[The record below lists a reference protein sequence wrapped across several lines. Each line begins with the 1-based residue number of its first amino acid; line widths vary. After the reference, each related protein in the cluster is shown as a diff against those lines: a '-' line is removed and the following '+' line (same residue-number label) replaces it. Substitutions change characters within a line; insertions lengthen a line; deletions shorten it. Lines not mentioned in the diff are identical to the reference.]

1 MSRDDTYLVDI
12 LESAK
17 IALDYVFDKTWDEFY
32 EDIQCQDAVVRRT
45 LAPHASAGVEII
57 GEAARR
63 VSQETRDKHPQIPW
77 REMTSMRNLVI
88 HEYDVVDINQVWDTA
103 QNKIPPLI
111 EELAKIVPPE

>member
-17 IALDYVFDKTWDEFY
+17 IAMDYILGKSWDDFY
-32 EDIQCQDAVVRRT
+32 DDIQCQDAVVRRI
-45 LAPHASAGVEII
+45 EII
-57 GEAARR
+57 GKAARR

-111 EELAKIVPPE
+111 EE

>member
-17 IALDYVFDKTWDEFY
+17 IALDYVLGKSWDEFY
-32 EDIQCQDAVVRRT
+32 KDIQCQDAVVRRI
-45 LAPHASAGVEII
+45 EII

-63 VSQETRDKHPQIPW
+63 VSQESRDRYPQIPW

-88 HEYDVVDINQVWDTA
+88 HEYDVVDINQVWDTVR
-103 QNKIPPLI
+103 NKLPSLI
-111 EELAKIVPPE
+111 EEIAKIVPPE

>member
-32 EDIQCQDAVVRRT
+32 EDIQCQDAVVRRI
-45 LAPHASAGVEII
+45 EII

-63 VSQETRDKHPQIPW
+63 VSQETRDAYPQIPW

-88 HEYDVVDINQVWDTA
+88 HEYDVVDINQVWDTV

-111 EELAKIVPPE
+111 EELSKIVPPE